1 MVTIT
6 RHVFIDFFQT
16 KHFSAVKFYM
26 GYEKNM
32 SFHVIPKYP
41 KVWKKV
47 EKIRLGSSKA
57 FLFVL
62 YTVKVIIFVCVI
74 FRASAILYI
83 FACFQIHLFFP
94 AILIST
100 FTVHEFHNFKDFSW

>member
-6 RHVFIDFFQT
+6 RQVFIDFFQT

-32 SFHVIPKYP
+32 SFHVIPKSP

-47 EKIRLGSSKA
+47 EKIGLGSFKTIPYRTIPYQTTRIRP
-57 FLFVL
+57 LFETGHWYCGTTARL
-62 YTVKVIIFVCVI
+62 RRYLTGIFVSAA
-74 FRASAILYI
+74 RAVSKVAVRVKLY
-83 FACFQIHLFFP
+83 
-94 AILIST
+94 
-100 FTVHEFHNFKDFSW
+100 

>member
-32 SFHVIPKYP
+32 SFHVIPKSP

-47 EKIRLGSSKA
+47 EKIRLGFFKGKLHSKPK
-57 FLFVL
+57 FR
-62 YTVKVIIFVCVI
+62 IFCALSQNYQHW
-74 FRASAILYI
+74 F
-83 FACFQIHLFFP
+83 
-94 AILIST
+94 
-100 FTVHEFHNFKDFSW
+100 EK